1 MLTLIPILTAVESSH
16 ADKIKQTLKSERF
29 TNGRLLY
36 KTQPSTFIN
45 QWTILLNAKA
55 EINRL
60 FLRKAHYLRLTRKTC
75 HFYFLNPKFIP

>member
-1 MLTLIPILTAVESSH
+1 MLTLIPILTAVESSY

-45 QWTILLNAKA
+45 PNWIIDESQRIQEACFKG
-55 EINRL
+55 IIL
-60 FLRKAHYLRLTRKTC
+60 FLS
-75 HFYFLNPKFIP
+75 